1 MTVIFWVVASTMTIL
16 VLGLLLWPLLKR
28 TAASATGEEEKTLS
42 IFRQQFAELGQDW
55 ANGVLTEE
63 LYQQARRELE
73 RRLLEE
79 TGSTETTPKPV
90 RRQMQGRPVALALA
104 IIVPTASGLL
114 YWQLGNPLAMTEPPA
129 ASLSAQGGSEAGGS
143 FSEGMGPLIER
154 LKQKMEQNPND
165 GVGWALLARSY
176 MGMGRY
182 PEAAL
187 AYENA
192 TTLIPD
198 DAQLLA
204 DYADAMGVLHGRKLE
219 GKPEA
224 LIQKALKIDPKNV
237 KALMLAGTVAFNRNN
252 FARAAKDWELA
263 RANLP
268 ADVDPEMTQQLVAAI
283 EEAKS
288 HLGGRQDMVSAS
300 TEPAAAPVR
309 PTAQTGQ
316 PRAIRGTVTMAPS
329 LAGKGSPTDTLFVF
343 AREMNGPPMPVSIV
357 RATRKDL
364 PFTFQ
369 LDDSTSP
376 MPSRKL
382 SSAGPVVIVA
392 RLSKSG
398 QAMPQNGDLEGMSQ
412 PVQSGVDGLTVVID
426 RERPYAESATSA
438 QPAGQVGQPRTI
450 RGTVTMAPGL
460 AGKGSPTDTLFVF
473 ARETSGPP
481 MPVSIVRATRKD
493 LPFTFQL
500 DDSTSPMPSRKLSSA
515 GPVVIVARLSKSG
528 QAMPQSGDLEGA
540 SQPVQS
546 GVDGITV
553 VIDRERP

>member
-1 MTVIFWVVASTMTIL
+1 MTIIFWLIASSMTLLI
-16 VLGLLLWPLLKR
+16 LGLLLWPLLKR
-28 TAASATGEEEKTLS
+28 TAVAATGEQEKTLS
-42 IFRQQFAELGQDW
+42 IFRQQFGELEQDR
-55 ANGVLTEE
+55 ANGVLTDE
-63 LYQQARRELE
+63 LYEQARRELE

-79 TGSTETTPKPV
+79 TGTTETIPTRAP
-90 RRQMQGRPVALALA
+90 RQVSSRPVAIALA
-104 IIVPTASGLL
+104 IIVPAVSGLL
-114 YWQLGNPLAMTEPPA
+114 YWQLGNPLAMTQPTA
-129 ASLSAQGGSEAGGS
+129 ASMSAQGGSEGAS
-143 FSEGMGPLIER
+143 PFSDGLGPLIER
-154 LKQKMEQNPND
+154 LKQKMQQNPND
-165 GVGWALLARSY
+165 GTGWALLARSY

-182 PEAAL
+182 AEAAL

-192 TTLIPD
+192 TKLIPD
-198 DAQLLA
+198 DAQLFA

-219 GKPEA
+219 GKPEV
-224 LIQKALKIDPKNV
+224 LIQQALKIDPRNV
-237 KALMLAGTVAFNRNN
+237 KALMLAGTVAFTRKN
-252 FARAAKDWELA
+252 FARAAKDWEQA

-268 ADVDPEMTQQLVAAI
+268 ADVDPEMTQQLTAAI
-283 EEAKS
+283 EEARS
-288 HLGGRQDMVSAS
+288 QLGGGQSMVSAL
-300 TEPAAAPVR
+300 TEPAAP
-309 PTAQTGQ
+309 AQPTGQ
-316 PRAIRGTVTMAPS
+316 PRVIKGTVAMAPS

-364 PFTFQ
+364 PFTFR

-398 QAMPQNGDLEGMSQ
+398 QAMPQSGDLEGTSQ
-412 PVQSGVDGLTVVID
+412 PIQSGGEGIAVVID
-426 RERPYAESATSA
+426 HERMDKESAA
-438 QPAGQVGQPRTI
+438 PAPLASQTGQPRAI
-450 RGTVTMAPGL
+450 RGTVTVAPSL
-460 AGKGSPTDTLFVF
+460 AGKASATDTLFVF
-473 ARETSGPP
+473 AREMSGPP
-481 MPVSIVRATRKD
+481 MPVAIVRATKKD

-528 QAMPQSGDLEGA
+528 QAMPQSGDLEGT
-540 SQPVQS
+540 SQPIQS

>member
-1 MTVIFWVVASTMTIL
+1 LTIIFWLIASSMTLLIL
-16 VLGLLLWPLLKR
+16 CLLLWPLLKR
-28 TAASATGEEEKTLS
+28 TVAVTGEQEKTLA
-42 IFRQQFAELGQDW
+42 IFRQQFAELGQDR
-55 ANGVLTEE
+55 ANGVLTDE
-63 LYQQARRELE
+63 LYEQARRELE

-79 TGSTETTPKPV
+79 TGTTETTPTRAPREV
-90 RRQMQGRPVALALA
+90 SSRPVAIALA
-104 IIVPTASGLL
+104 IIVPAVSGLL
-114 YWQLGNPLAMTEPPA
+114 YWELGNPLAMTQPTA
-129 ASLSAQGGSEAGGS
+129 ASMSAQGGSEGAS
-143 FSEGMGPLIER
+143 PFSDGLGPLIER
-154 LKQKMEQNPND
+154 LKQKMQQNPND
-165 GVGWALLARSY
+165 GTGWALLARSY

-182 PEAAL
+182 AEAAL

-192 TTLIPD
+192 TKLIPD
-198 DAQLLA
+198 DAQLFA

-224 LIQKALKIDPKNV
+224 LIQQALKIDPRNV
-237 KALMLAGTVAFNRNN
+237 KALMLAGTVAFNRKN
-252 FARAAKDWELA
+252 FARAAKDWEQA

-268 ADVDPEMTQQLVAAI
+268 ADVDPEMTQQLTAAI
-283 EEAKS
+283 EEARS
-288 HLGGRQDMVSAS
+288 QLGGGQSMMSAL
-300 TEPAAAPVR
+300 TEPASP
-309 PTAQTGQ
+309 AQPAGQ
-316 PRAIRGTVTMAPS
+316 PRVIKGTVAMAPS

-382 SSAGPVVIVA
+382 SSAGPVVVVA

-398 QAMPQNGDLEGMSQ
+398 QAMPQSGDLEGTSQ
-412 PVQSGVDGLTVVID
+412 PIQSGGEGIAVVID
-426 RERPYAESATSA
+426 HERMDKESAA
-438 QPAGQVGQPRTI
+438 PAPLASQTGQPRAI
-450 RGTVTMAPGL
+450 RGTVTVAPSL
-460 AGKGSPTDTLFVF
+460 AGKASATDTLFVF
-473 ARETSGPP
+473 AREMSGPP
-481 MPVSIVRATRKD
+481 MPVAIVRATKKD

-528 QAMPQSGDLEGA
+528 QAMPQSGDLEGT
-540 SQPVQS
+540 SQPIQS